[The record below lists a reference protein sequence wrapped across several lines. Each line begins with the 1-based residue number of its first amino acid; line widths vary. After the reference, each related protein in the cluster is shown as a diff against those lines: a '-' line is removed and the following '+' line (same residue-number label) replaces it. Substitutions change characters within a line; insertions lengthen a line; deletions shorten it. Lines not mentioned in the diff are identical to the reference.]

1 MVQMMLRCRWKN
13 GCVAGRIAGIAFAI
27 ICGSTRVAAQDRP
40 LQTADAEIVAPGDV
54 RLQGGI
60 DFLHNQSF
68 ALSGLTGDLTNVGT
82 IGVRI
87 GVARIV
93 EIQVQGIAQQ
103 FLSINSRGPSAIPLS
118 LTGTNSTH
126 DVGDFSLST
135 KIRLMGQEG
144 SRPSLGFRFGYQ
156 MPNSNQA
163 KGIGTNTTNI
173 FADFIAERKFG
184 KLKAFGNVGLEILQS
199 PNALFSQ
206 NDELHYGAALSYEAT
221 KRVHVVAEV
230 NGRYS
235 SRTIT
240 TALLGTES
248 HGQGRFGV
256 QIEAGGFTWDFA
268 GIAGVNKADARGGF
282 TFGVTKDVHLF
293 HSKKNP

>member
-1 MVQMMLRCRWKN
+1 MKSRCRWKS
-13 GCVAGRIAGIAFAI
+13 GCAAGRVAAFAFAI
-27 ICGSTRVAAQDRP
+27 ISVSVSVAAQDRP

-68 ALSGLTGDLTNVGT
+68 PLSGLTGDLTNVGT

-93 EIQVQGIAQQ
+93 EIQVNGIAQE
-103 FLSINSRGPSAIPLS
+103 FLSINSRGPSAIPLT

-144 SRPSLGFRFGYQ
+144 RRPSLGFRFGYQ
-156 MPNSNQA
+156 LPNSNQA

-173 FADFIAERKFG
+173 FADIIGERKFG

-221 KRVHVVAEV
+221 KHVHVVAEV

-282 TFGVTKDVHLF
+282 TFGVTKDLHLF

>member
-1 MVQMMLRCRWKN
+1 MNGSLNSRN
-13 GCVAGRIAGIAFAI
+13 GCAVWKFLAGVLALPLLAAAA
-27 ICGSTRVAAQDRP
+27 SAQDRP

-54 RLQGGI
+54 RLQAGL
-60 DFLHNQSF
+60 DFLHGQTF
-68 ALSGLTGDLTNVGT
+68 PLSGLKGDLTNA
-82 IGVRI
+82 GVLNIRV

-103 FLSINSRGPSAIPLS
+103 FLSINSQTPSAIGLT

-126 DVGDFSLST
+126 DVGDFSLWT

-144 SRPSLGFRFGYQ
+144 RRPSLGFRFGYE
-156 MPNSNQA
+156 MPNSNEA
-163 KGIGTNTTNI
+163 RGIGTNTTNI
-173 FADFIAERKFG
+173 FADFIGDRRFG
-184 KLKAFGNVGLEILQS
+184 RLKAFGNLGLEILQS

-206 NDELHYGAALSYEAT
+206 NDELHYGAALSYEARP
-221 KRVHVVAEV
+221 KLHLVAEV

-235 SRTIT
+235 SRKISP
-240 TALLGTES
+240 ALLGTES

-256 QIEAGGFTWDFA
+256 QIEAGGFTWDIA

-282 TFGVTKDVHLF
+282 TFGVSKDLHLF
-293 HSKKNP
+293 RTKKNP

>member
-1 MVQMMLRCRWKN
+1 MN
-13 GCVAGRIAGIAFAI
+13 VARILQNACATGRIISIAIAV
-27 ICGSTRVAAQDRP
+27 SVTASAVAAQDRP

-54 RLQGGI
+54 RLQGGL
-60 DFLHNQSF
+60 DFLHEQTF
-68 ALSGLTGDLTNVGT
+68 PLSGLKGDLTNAGV
-82 IGVRI
+82 IDVRI

-103 FLSINSRGPSAIPLS
+103 FLSISSQTTPAIPLS

-126 DVGDFSLST
+126 DVGDFSLWT

-144 SRPSLGFRFGYQ
+144 RRPSLGFRFGYE

-163 KGIGTNTTNI
+163 RGIGTNTTNI

-184 KLKAFGNVGLEILQS
+184 KLKAFGNAGLEILQS
-199 PNALFSQ
+199 PNTLFSQ
-206 NDELHYGAALSYEAT
+206 NDELHYGAALSYEAAS
-221 KRVHVVAEV
+221 RVHFVAEV

-235 SRTIT
+235 SRKIT

-248 HGQGRFGV
+248 HGQGRFGA
-256 QIEAGGFTWDFA
+256 QIEAGGFTWDVA

-282 TFGVTKDVHLF
+282 TFGVSKDLHLF
-293 HSKKNP
+293 GGKKNP

>member
-1 MVQMMLRCRWKN
+1 MFRVRGKRNW
-13 GCVAGRIAGIAFAI
+13 CVTLSRILIAVAL
-27 ICGSTRVAAQDRP
+27 ICAAKGVAAQDRP

-54 RLQGGI
+54 RLQGGL
-60 DFLHNQSF
+60 DFLHNQRF
-68 ALSGLTGDLTNVGT
+68 PLSGLSGDLTNVGV
-82 IGVRI
+82 INIRI

-103 FLSINSRGPSAIPLS
+103 FLSVNTQGPSAIPLT
-118 LTGTNSTH
+118 LTGANSTH
-126 DVGDFSLST
+126 DVGDFSLWT
-135 KIRLMGQEG
+135 KVRLMGQEG
-144 SRPSLGFRFGYQ
+144 RRPSLGFRFGYEI
-156 MPNSNQA
+156 PSSNQA
-163 KGIGTNTTNI
+163 RGIGANSTNI
-173 FADFIAERKFG
+173 FADFIAERRFG
-184 KLKAFGNVGLEILQS
+184 KLKAFGNAGLEILQS

-206 NDELHYGAALSYEAT
+206 NDELHYGAAFSYEAT
-221 KRVHVVAEV
+221 SRVHFVAEV

-235 SRTIT
+235 SRKIT

-282 TFGVTKDVHLF
+282 TLGVSRDLHLF

>member
-1 MVQMMLRCRWKN
+1 M
-13 GCVAGRIAGIAFAI
+13 AIAAI
-27 ICGSTRVAAQDRP
+27 GTACAVAAQDRP

-54 RLQGGI
+54 RLEGGF
-60 DFLHNQSF
+60 DFLHGQTF
-68 ALSGLTGDLTNVGT
+68 PLSGLKGDLTNAGV
-82 IGVRI
+82 INVRI

-103 FLSINSRGPSAIPLS
+103 FLSISSQGPPAIPLT
-118 LTGTNSTH
+118 LTGTSSTH
-126 DVGDFSLST
+126 DVGDFSLWT

-144 SRPSLGFRFGYQ
+144 RRPSLGFRFGYEI
-156 MPNSNQA
+156 PNSNQA
-163 KGIGTNTTNI
+163 RGIGTNTTNI

-184 KLKAFGNVGLEILQS
+184 KLKAFGNAGLEILQS

-221 KRVHVVAEV
+221 SRVHLVAEV

-235 SRTIT
+235 SRKIT

-256 QIEAGGFTWDFA
+256 QIEAGGFTWDVA

-282 TFGVTKDVHLF
+282 TFGVSKDLHLF
-293 HSKKNP
+293 GGKKNP